1 MPIVWITGLPNAGK
15 TVVADE
21 VATRL
26 RVSGKS
32 TVRLDGDLMRLV
44 FGWSELHTDQ
54 ERRRL
59 AVRYVHVAEAF
70 AAQGHIVVVSVV
82 GIFPETFRALMES
95 SEDSLAL
102 FLEVA
107 DAELARRDTRGI
119 YAAPKL
125 AELRRSTED
134 LPPTV
139 QRISNDGRRVEES
152 AEEILGILER
162 HGLLSVPTGRAFD
175 TYGQIREHV
184 RSSTHRRSYWDGYYS
199 RDGVSPQSES
209 SFAQYV
215 GTRLSGSSNLRI
227 LDFGCGDGRDTFYLA
242 QFGTVVGVDTSASAI
257 DRCTRY
263 AQQHGIDN
271 AAFSAIGEDGVGRVV
286 EDLKP
291 QVVYSRFV
299 LHAMTEEEQ
308 AAFLRALSESLRWE
322 SKLFIECRAID
333 DSLERQGVK
342 VSARE
347 NVVGHYRRFIDP
359 ELLQEALLDEEWSID
374 HFEVG
379 RGLAKHPS
387 GDPRVIR
394 IEASRQGGVRQ
405 ATRASD

>member
-26 RVSGKS
+26 RALGRS

-59 AVRYVHVAEAF
+59 AVRYVQVAEAF
-70 AAQGHIVVVSVV
+70 SAQGHIVVVSVV
-82 GIFPETFRALMES
+82 GIFPETFRALVES
-95 SEDSLAL
+95 PEESLAL

-107 DAELARRDTRGI
+107 DDELARRDTRGI

-125 AELRRSTED
+125 ADLRRSTAD
-134 LPPTV
+134 LPATV
-139 QRISNDGRRVEES
+139 ARISNDGRPVEES
-152 AEEILGILER
+152 ADEILGLLER
-162 HGLLSVPTGRAFD
+162 EGLLSARTKKAFD

-184 RSSTHRRSYWDGYYS
+184 RSSAHRRSYWNDYYS
-199 RDGVSPQSES
+199 RDGASTQSES
-209 SFAQYV
+209 SFAQHV
-215 GTRLSGSSNLRI
+215 GASLSGGADLRI

-242 QFGTVVGVDTSASAI
+242 QFGTVVGVDTAASAV
-257 DRCTRY
+257 DRCTRD
-263 AQQHGIDN
+263 ARERGIDN
-271 AAFSAIGEDGVGRVV
+271 ASFLTIGEEGIGPVIER
-286 EDLKP
+286 LKP
-291 QVVYSRFV
+291 QVVYTRFV

-308 AAFLRALSESLRWE
+308 GAFLHGLSAALRWE
-322 SKLFIECRAID
+322 AKLFIECRAID

-347 NVVGHYRRFIDP
+347 NVAGHYRRFIDP
-359 ELLQEALLDEEWSID
+359 ELLRGALVEEGWSID
-374 HFEVG
+374 QLEVG
-379 RGLAKHPS
+379 RGLAKHPT
-387 GDPRVIR
+387 GDPRVLR
-394 IEASRQGGVRQ
+394 IEASRGESVCQVSRD
-405 ATRASD
+405 AD

>member
-26 RVSGKS
+26 RALGRS

-44 FGWSELHTDQ
+44 FGWSELHTDR

-59 AVRYVHVAEAF
+59 AVRYVQVAEAF
-70 AAQGHIVVVSVV
+70 AAQGHMVVVSVV
-82 GIFPETFRALMES
+82 GIFPETFRALAES
-95 SEDSLAL
+95 PEDSLTV

-107 DAELARRDTRGI
+107 DDELARRDTRGI

-125 AELRRSTED
+125 AQLRRSTAD

-139 QRISNDGRRVEES
+139 ERISNDGRRVEES
-152 AEEILGILER
+152 ADEILGLLEH
-162 HGLLSVPTGRAFD
+162 HGLLSVPTERAFD

-184 RSSTHRRSYWDGYYS
+184 RNSAHRRSYWNDYYS
-199 RDGVSPQSES
+199 RDGASTPSES
-209 SFAQYV
+209 SFAQHV
-215 GTRLSGSSNLRI
+215 GTRLSGGADLRI
-227 LDFGCGDGRDTFYLA
+227 LDFGCGDGRDSFYLA
-242 QFGTVVGVDTSASAI
+242 KFGTVVGVDTAASAV
-257 DRCTRY
+257 DRCTRD
-263 AQQHGIDN
+263 ARERGIDN
-271 AAFSAIGEDGVGRVV
+271 ATFLTIGENGIGPVIER
-286 EDLKP
+286 LKP
-291 QVVYSRFV
+291 QVIYTRFV

-308 AAFLRALSESLRWE
+308 GALLCGLSAALRWE
-322 SKLFIECRAID
+322 TKLFIECRAID

-359 ELLQEALLDEEWSID
+359 ELLREALLDEGWSID
-374 HFEVG
+374 HLEVG
-379 RGLAKHPS
+379 RGLAQHPT
-387 GDPRVIR
+387 GDPRVLR
-394 IEASRQGGVRQ
+394 IEASRGEGIRQ
-405 ATRASD
+405 DSLTTD